1 MTPMTFADVRTEPF
15 AHSTATGA
23 LSTELADATL
33 CWMETDAPWKLR
45 VADFYEQWELHLDH
59 ANVPESLKGL
69 LAPALVQKLARNM
82 FAPIVSGH
90 MELCE
95 VTAHKLIQG
104 QTIRVHN
111 DYLEDAES
119 HRILIQLNH
128 GWRDEQ
134 GGLLMLFGSDSSA
147 DVRRIVRPL
156 HRSAFAFSISDR
168 SFHAVSTIAQ
178 GERYTLVYSFKA
190 ASGEPA

>member
-1 MTPMTFADVRTEPF
+1 MTPTTFADFRTEPF

-23 LSTELADATL
+23 LDAELADATL
-33 CWMETDAPWKLR
+33 RWMETDAPWKLR

-59 ANVPESLKGL
+59 ANMPEPLKDL
-69 LAPALVQKLARNM
+69 LAPAFLENLARTM
-82 FAPIVSGH
+82 FAPIVPGDI
-90 MELCE
+90 ELCE
-95 VTAHKLIQG
+95 VTAHKLLQG
-104 QTIRVHN
+104 QTIRLHN
-111 DYLEDAES
+111 DYLEDAET

-190 ASGEPA
+190 ASSEPA

>member
-1 MTPMTFADVRTEPF
+1 MTPTTFADVRTEPF
-15 AHSTATGA
+15 AHSTAIGA
-23 LSTELADATL
+23 LDAELADATL
-33 CWMETDAPWKLR
+33 RWMETDAPWKLR
-45 VADFYEQWELHLDH
+45 VADFYEQWELHLDQ
-59 ANVPESLKGL
+59 ANMPKPLEGL
-69 LAPALVQKLARNM
+69 LAPAFVESLARTM
-82 FAPIVSGH
+82 FAPIVPGGI
-90 MELCE
+90 ELCE
-95 VTAHKLIQG
+95 VTAHKLLQG
-104 QTIRVHN
+104 QTIRLHN
-111 DYLEDAES
+111 DYVEDAES

-156 HRSAFAFSISDR
+156 HRSAFAFAISDR